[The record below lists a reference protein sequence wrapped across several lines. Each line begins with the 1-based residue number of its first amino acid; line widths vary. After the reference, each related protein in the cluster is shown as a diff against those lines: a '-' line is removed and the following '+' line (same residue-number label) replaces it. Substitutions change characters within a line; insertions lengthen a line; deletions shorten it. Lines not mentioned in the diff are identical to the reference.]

1 VLILPAQQHRQLVL
15 AIVQQRRHGPGHGH
29 PAVSLVNGAV
39 SVSLGIVLASAVTTI
54 MTNDDVRG
62 WYRHGRY

>member
-1 VLILPAQQHRQLVL
+1 
-15 AIVQQRRHGPGHGH
+15 
-29 PAVSLVNGAV
+29 V